1 MDSVYSDQLISLGLD
16 PETFPIAHKMNA
28 GSWGSVGKFEDIFAQ
43 APIGLWNN
51 YKGLSNV
58 DKVPNS
64 VIDSVTSST
73 LSTENIVSVETD
85 INSSTSTGVTSKV
98 VEINTDIQASAAVIK
113 VDAGTYDTSMISGT
127 SNSVALA
134 SSNYSVVVKSDSS
147 ASVDAKVVNKALTKG
162 FDISLASVE
171 TTEYT
176 VSVV

>member
-73 LSTENIVSVETD
+73 LSTENIVSVER
-85 INSSTSTGVTSKV
+85 VW
-98 VEINTDIQASAAVIK
+98 
-113 VDAGTYDTSMISGT
+113 SM
-127 SNSVALA
+127 VFALA
-134 SSNYSVVVKSDSS
+134 DYKLSSFPEDDEIDVY
-147 ASVDAKVVNKALTKG
+147 
-162 FDISLASVE
+162 E
-171 TTEYT
+171 
-176 VSVV
+176 